1 MSRPCSVCTHPRR
14 AEIDR
19 ALVKEVAERTLA
31 KDFGLSRSAI
41 NRHKT
46 TCAGLAKVGTKQ
58 VREARHEISRGTV
71 ALALLPSPEQL
82 AEMYAALG
90 QRIDAIVE
98 AAAKQNSL
106 TVALNGLGQLRQTW
120 DSVSRLAGHTQ
131 PQPTQVNVNVA
142 ISAETIAANLVEALG
157 NGRSGGIKQIEAIV
171 CEPESPD

>member
-1 MSRPCSVCTHPRR
+1 M
-14 AEIDR
+14 
-19 ALVKEVAERTLA
+19 
-31 KDFGLSRSAI
+31 
-41 NRHKT
+41 
-46 TCAGLAKVGTKQ
+46 
-58 VREARHEISRGTV
+58 
-71 ALALLPSPEQL
+71 PSPEQL

-157 NGRSGGIKQIEAIV
+157 NGRSVGIKQIEAIV